1 MLFCLLLSVTA
12 VFARQISRQEAYEKA
27 QQFMQDK
34 NLLHS
39 NSQSRGLSQLKR
51 QDSQASQPFKNLYVF
66 NAESNGGFVIVSAD
80 DRTQDILGYAEHGE
94 FNVQTMPCQMQWLLN
109 YYEAAIEQLGSDDAL
124 VTGHSAT
131 RSSQDWA
138 DISPIVDTQWGQGEP
153 YNTLCPIH
161 EGSRCVT
168 GCVATAMAQVI
179 NYYRWPQ
186 AQTTS
191 VPAYKTQSHN
201 IMMQE
206 LPAKQ
211 FDWNNMNNTAIAQ
224 LMLYCGQSVHMD
236 YDPAGSGAMT
246 HEVPTALVNVFG
258 FSKSAS
264 LAGRNSYSDEQWN
277 QMVYDELRQRH
288 PVLYFGQSPAA
299 GGHAFIVDGYAD
311 GMYHL
316 NWGWDGYCDGYFTL
330 DRLNPNMDDGFNYNQ
345 EMIVNVCPPADAS
358 DISRPKAI
366 VKEITYSER
375 YLERSGSNTSFPA
388 FTVTCTVESD
398 LSTEATLQVG
408 LALYDD
414 NGLVKV
420 LMQDTHNFMPNDSYT
435 SEAQVII
442 DADLPQGEYRI
453 VAISRGNDTEE
464 WMANSGSTV
473 RYVAVNVAET
483 SIQLQPMPKSEE
495 EQNIIEFGVH
505 TIDGIT
511 YRLIS
516 EYGNLRAGVL
526 LYNETEKYKGDIYIP
541 NSVNY
546 QNMVFNII
554 GAGYLSNGVFSDS
567 PELTSLSIPIGIG
580 IYSCPKLTNIEIR
593 EGVNYF
599 PAIENCPQLKSITFP
614 TSCNYIDINDIR
626 FCENLTFIKFNNTH
640 KITLRGNF
648 ERQSYL
654 WSNEDLP
661 SLTDV
666 YFSGDLPP
674 TFKSWPDKTINNPRF
689 VINPNVKIHVPVG
702 TMEVYQ
708 RKGWK
713 GWNLIEDQPSKPIAV
728 HWDYC
733 GNDEIGTEGGI
744 VVGRG
749 DNDVEFAMR
758 IPADQLVAYQNC
770 RISAIEFHTG
780 ETTGNAPQYANV
792 EYVFV
797 TTPGTDYLAKQSVK
811 TIRGTWTRVE
821 LSQPYA
827 ITGEELFVG
836 IGRHHALEAFWAN
849 SDIAEDGLWCRAMGN
864 DRRGNPG
871 VWEKGCGISNWNH
884 PLPIRAIIEGEKLP
898 TDIVIASSELI
909 DNNNM
914 QQAKE
919 KNINTAHTE
928 VKVTNIQKDNRF
940 FNYTI
945 DNRGNYSVSQPT
957 ASIAQAPQKRAS
969 AAKQVRLKLRN
980 RTPRLVKQITLDWNI
995 DGNKQEPFIVETTLL
1010 PNHEDVVY
1018 INLPDNIAGRNHT
1031 VNFNVSDVDG
1041 ETDVIQAN
1049 SNVEAYY
1056 STPTTTKFPRKIV
1069 MEEATGTWCGYCP
1082 AGIAT
1087 IEKMNERYPDNFI
1100 AIAIHNDEMEPTDDN
1115 YYPFYS
1121 MVSGFPSA
1129 RINRSYWCDLW
1140 SFDLDETKD
1149 QGEAIIKAEAEFTSD
1164 SYVAVNT
1171 ETTFGF
1177 SDNGSTEYRIAYV
1190 VVEDNVG
1197 PYYQANYYSDPNA
1210 ADDPNNL
1217 VNWWV
1222 HQDSYVEMTYNDV
1235 ARTIYDYE
1243 GIAGL
1248 LPKEITEGETYKC
1261 QYTLTLPDN
1270 VQNVKNLKIVTLL
1283 IDTST
1288 GEILN
1293 ADRTTIA
1300 GDYDA
1305 TAIQTIKAV
1314 KTDAPVYTLSG
1325 QQVSRDSLKSKK
1337 GIYIIGGRKVIV
1349 K

>member
-39 NSQSRGLSQLKR
+39 NSQSRGLSQLKG

-186 AQTTS
+186 TQTTS

-211 FDWNNMNNTAIAQ
+211 FDWNNMGNTAIAQ

-236 YDPAGSGAMT
+236 YGPAASGAMSYI
-246 HEVPTALVNVFG
+246 VPTALINVFG
-258 FSKSAS
+258 FSKAAS
-264 LAGRNSYSDEQWN
+264 LAERDSYSDEQWN
-277 QMVYDELRQRH
+277 QMVYDELRQGH
-288 PVLYFGQSPAA
+288 PVLYFGQSNA
-299 GGHAFIVDGYAD
+299 GGHAFIVDGYAND
-311 GMYHL
+311 MYHL

-330 DRLNPNMDDGFNYNQ
+330 DRLNPAMNGGYNYYQ
-345 EMIVNVCPPADAS
+345 EMVVNACPPADAG
-358 DISRPKAI
+358 DINRPKAI
-366 VKEITYSER
+366 VKKIICGER
-375 YLERSGSNTSFPA
+375 YLERSGSNVSFPA
-388 FTVTCTVESD
+388 FTVTCAVESD

-414 NGLVKV
+414 NGPVKV

-435 SEAQVII
+435 SEAQVTI
-442 DADLPQGEYRI
+442 DDDLPQGEYRI
-453 VAISRGNDTEE
+453 VAISRGSDTEE
-464 WMANSGSTV
+464 WTANLGSTV
-473 RYVAVNVAET
+473 RYIAVSVAET
-483 SIQLQPMPKSEE
+483 SMQLLPMPKSGDDRYIVEY
-495 EQNIIEFGVH
+495 GVH

-511 YRLIS
+511 YKLRSEKNRL
-516 EYGNLRAGVL
+516 YAHVL

-541 NSVNY
+541 NSVSY
-546 QNMVFNII
+546 QNMIFNTFIDI
-554 GAGYLSNGVFSDS
+554 LDRLSLFCNS
-567 PELTSLSIPIGIG
+567 PELTSLSTPINLVID
-580 IYSCPKLTNIEIR
+580 SCPILTSIEIR
-593 EGVNYF
+593 EGVISFYE
-599 PAIENCPQLKSITFP
+599 IRNCPLLESVTYP
-614 TSCNYIDINDIR
+614 TSCNHLTAPNHCEKLSSITIKNNRTVEIDHNWSKESMPALKDIYFAGDIPPSSMEGYNLPQISKDINIHIPQGTI
-626 FCENLTFIKFNNTH
+626 EAYNY
-640 KITLRGNF
+640 
-648 ERQSYL
+648 SY
-654 WSNEDLP
+654 
-661 SLTDV
+661 
-666 YFSGDLPP
+666 
-674 TFKSWPDKTINNPRF
+674 
-689 VINPNVKIHVPVG
+689 
-702 TMEVYQ
+702 
-708 RKGWK
+708 WK
-713 GWNLIEDQPSKPIAV
+713 DGNLIEDQPSIPIAV

-733 GNDEIGTEGGI
+733 GNYDCPEYLKSGI
-744 VVGRG
+744 VAGWG
-749 DNDVEFAMR
+749 NCDVEHAIR
-758 IPADQLVAYQNC
+758 IPADQLVAYKRS
-770 RISAIEFHTG
+770 RIFAIEFQSDG
-780 ETTGNAPQYANV
+780 YIENDV
-792 EYVFV
+792 YVFIA
-797 TTPGTDYLAKQSVK
+797 TSNTDYLVRQPVTMKIIDGV
-811 TIRGTWTRVE
+811 WTRVE
-821 LSQPYA
+821 LSQPYI
-827 ITGEELFVG
+827 ITGEELYVG
-836 IGRHHALEAFWAN
+836 IGRHGKMDAFWDK
-849 SDIAEDGLWCRAMGN
+849 SSIAENGCWGRVMGEKE
-864 DRRGNPG
+864 REGFEPG
-871 VWEKGCGISNWNH
+871 VWYKGWNHPDWNH
-884 PLPIRAIIEGEKLP
+884 PLLIRAIIEGEDLP
-898 TDIVIASSELI
+898 TDIVIASSELL
-909 DNNNM
+909 NNNK
-914 QQAKE
+914 QHTKE

-928 VKVTNIQKDNRF
+928 VKATNIQKDDRF

-945 DNRGNYSVSQPT
+945 DNMGNYSVSQP
-957 ASIAQAPQKRAS
+957 AAPIAQAPQKRAS
-969 AAKQVRLKLRN
+969 AVYQMRLKLRN
-980 RTPRLVKQITLDWNI
+980 RTPRLVKQITLDWSI
-995 DGNKQEPFIVETTLL
+995 DGNKQEPFIVETALL
-1010 PNHEDVVY
+1010 TNHEDVVY
-1018 INLPDNIAGRNHT
+1018 VDLPNNIAGRHHT

-1041 ETDVIQAN
+1041 EPDVIQAN
-1049 SNVEAYY
+1049 SNVEDNY
-1056 STPTTTKFPRKIV
+1056 SMAATYFPRKIV

-1082 AGIAT
+1082 SGIAT

-1100 AIAIHNDEMEPTDDN
+1100 AIAIHDDEMRPTEEYAN
-1115 YYPFYS
+1115 LFFP

-1129 RINRSYWCDLW
+1129 RINRSYWCDGLW
-1140 SFDLDETKD
+1140 PFDLDETKD
-1149 QGEAIIKAEAEFTSD
+1149 QGEAIIKADAEFIPDNKVT
-1164 SYVAVNT
+1164 VNT

-1197 PYYQANYYSDPNA
+1197 PYYQANYYSDPDA
-1210 ADDPNNL
+1210 VDDPYNL
-1217 VNWWV
+1217 MNWWV
-1222 HQDSYVEMTYNDV
+1222 HQNFYVEMTYNDV
-1235 ARTIYDYE
+1235 ARIIYDYD
-1243 GIAGL
+1243 GIAGQ
-1248 LPKEITEGETYKC
+1248 LPKEITKGETYKC
-1261 QYTLTLPDN
+1261 QYALTLPDN
-1270 VQNVKNLKIVTLL
+1270 IQNAKNLKIVTLL
-1283 IDTST
+1283 IDTRT